1 MIGRCLRIFMVFVLV
16 VVFGEGE
23 VESKTGATV
32 IQA

>member
-1 MIGRCLRIFMVFVLV
+1 MIGRCLRIFVVFAL

-23 VESKTGATV
+23 GKSKTGATV